1 MRIYQCSGHLFTVTQ
16 RKVSVTKHRCL
27 FSFHTQ
33 LILLAGV
40 RAESRDRRTAAV
52 ADFYTLISTY
62 SCCSCTQM
70 RSMKLL
76 FGSQNS
82 RSLHTTNFWRE
93 NLFLKTIRQSQ
104 FEANVKVK
112 LPSVVVRTSFEIFRA
127 LFDVRPRM
135 RRLSQVLQI
144 ECKKWRIGVYTCIN
158 SSNNFFERDGCKQ
171 SQVSKELAR

>member
-16 RKVSVTKHRCL
+16 RKASVIKHRCL

-40 RAESRDRRTAAV
+40 RAESRDGRTAAV

-82 RSLHTTNFWRE
+82 RSLHTTNFW
-93 NLFLKTIRQSQ
+93 FLKG
-104 FEANVKVK
+104 VKIC
-112 LPSVVVRTSFEIFRA
+112 F
-127 LFDVRPRM
+127 
-135 RRLSQVLQI
+135 
-144 ECKKWRIGVYTCIN
+144 
-158 SSNNFFERDGCKQ
+158 
-171 SQVSKELAR
+171 